1 MGSKKMKKILV
12 VDDNEEILEVIE
24 LLLKLEG
31 YNISGLMD
39 VSHFSK
45 RINEFKPDL
54 ILLDVMLG
62 AFDGRDLCNLLKSDQ
77 STLHIPVIMISASH
91 NLKDSKGNACAPD
104 DFIAKPFDV
113 SNLINKINAQFAA

>member
-24 LLLKLEG
+24 LILKLEG

-91 NLKDSKGNACAPD
+91 NLKDSKGNVCSPN

>member
-1 MGSKKMKKILV
+1 MKKILV

-24 LLLKLEG
+24 LILKLEG
-31 YNISGLMD
+31 YDISGLMD

-91 NLKDSKGNACAPD
+91 NLNDSKGNVCSPN

-113 SNLINKINAQFAA
+113 NNLINKINAQLAA